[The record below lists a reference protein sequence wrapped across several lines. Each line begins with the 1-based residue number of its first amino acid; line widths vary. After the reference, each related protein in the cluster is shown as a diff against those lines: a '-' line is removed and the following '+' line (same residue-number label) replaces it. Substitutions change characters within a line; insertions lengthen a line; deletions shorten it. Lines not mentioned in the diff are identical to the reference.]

1 MVTPQSTPRPPV
13 IDFDAVGPAP
23 GSVFPDVVLPDQHG
37 NLIDLHTAR
46 SGRRALVVFYRSAD
60 W

>member
-1 MVTPQSTPRPPV
+1 MSKPMLPQLDFSIIGPRLGKP
-13 IDFDAVGPAP
+13 
-23 GSVFPDVVLPDQHG
+23 FPDIALPDQHG

-46 SGRRALVVFYRSAD
+46 GGGKAVVVFYRSAG